1 MLLDVKGVYNFKSK
15 VWIYPGKNAWHFV
28 TLPKDIADEI
38 NFLFSAKKRGWGS
51 LKVKVKTGN
60 SEWVTSIFPEKNSD
74 PYLLPLKS
82 DVRKKGGIKENI
94 EVKFTIEII

>member
-38 NFLFSAKKRGWGS
+38 NFLFSAKKKRLRFS
-51 LKVKVKTGN
+51 
-60 SEWVTSIFPEKNSD
+60 
-74 PYLLPLKS
+74 KS
-82 DVRKKGGIKENI
+82 
-94 EVKFTIEII
+94 